1 VKRKAHGQVRRSQ
14 VITTYGPGALID
26 LPHESAIV
34 AGLDE
39 WPPPH
44 KLEEVDE
51 PRLARK
57 LRTITGVAAP
67 RMVAPPAVSSD
78 PGAPP
83 VGIGAWR
90 FPEWF
95 VVQEADP
102 GDGNVRSRR
111 LVHRKALDDHRRFEG
126 RPVVATRFVRACPRG
141 HVDDVD
147 WRRFVHRP
155 GSDCPPTRP
164 LWLDEQGTTG
174 DLADLL
180 VRCECGASRRLS
192 DASMR
197 EHTPLG
203 TCSGARPWL
212 GRGANE
218 ECNLPSR
225 LLVRTASNAWFPQVV
240 SVLSLPERGSAVE
253 TAVRELWDDL
263 QIVDDAADLAFMKK
277 KPKVAAAL
285 AAFSDDEILAA
296 IHAAKGVTPGTER
309 SVKEIELEA
318 LLAAPEG
325 YGDDVPVDENFHAR
339 RLPDAVWRRS
349 ERSAGIESVIQL
361 HRLREVLALAGFTRF
376 EAVTPDIHGEYDESD
391 VERAALALEPGS
403 FPAVENR
410 GEGLF
415 LRLRGD
421 AVDAWLRRPAV
432 RERLDALE
440 RGHAQWAL
448 KRKHARSFPG
458 GPYVL
463 LHTLSHLLIQSLAM
477 HCGYPASSLR
487 ERIYAE
493 DGRYGLLIYT
503 GSPDAEGTLGGL
515 VQQARRLE
523 DHLLHALAAGALCS
537 NDPTC
542 AEHSPG
548 DSMAER
554 WLHGAACHGC
564 ALVAETWWSLR
575 ISHEVS
581 AARSSPR
588 PRARCATTTSTG
600 PSWCRCSACRTPPS
614 SAPRHDRGAAGA
626 AVASAEAP
634 RVGPRGG
641 HPRAAVPAGRGAR
654 GVGRG
659 AGERRGGGGAGR
671 AGGTRCF
678 RSSVRGVAARLRPD
692 GGAAGRARLR
702 VVGARGHRPPR
713 AGYPAGL

>member
-1 VKRKAHGQVRRSQ
+1 MRQKAHGQVRRSQ
-14 VITTYGPGALID
+14 VVTTYGPGALID

-57 LRTITGVAAP
+57 LRAITGVAVP
-67 RMVAPPAVSSD
+67 RMVAPPPASSD
-78 PGAPP
+78 PGATP

-95 VVQEADP
+95 VVQEAAP
-102 GDGNVRSRR
+102 GDGPVRSRR

-147 WRRFVHRP
+147 WRRFVHRR

-218 ECNLPSR
+218 DCNLPSR

-263 QIVDDAADLAFMKK
+263 AIVDDASHLAFIKK
-277 KPKVAAAL
+277 KPRVAAAL
-285 AAFSDDEILAA
+285 AAFTDDEVLAA
-296 IHAAKGVTPGTER
+296 IHAVKGAIPGTER

-325 YGDDVPVDENFHAR
+325 YGDDVPVDQNFHAR

-376 EAVTPDIHGEYDESD
+376 EAVTPDIHGEYESD
-391 VERAALALEPGS
+391 VERAAIAMEPGS

-410 GEGLF
+410 GEGLSA
-415 LRLRGD
+415 LETGTLSPPYRPV
-421 AVDAWLRRPAV
+421 AVRAALGGAPESEAVAGALAELAGLGVSGPACAAWLRGFDRVA
-432 RERLDALE
+432 ERRAAPDFVWSGPEVAGL
-440 RGHAQWAL
+440 
-448 KRKHARSFPG
+448 HARDTRRV
-458 GPYVL
+458 YEEL
-463 LHTLSHLLIQSLAM
+463 L
-477 HCGYPASSLR
+477 G
-487 ERIYAE
+487 
-493 DGRYGLLIYT
+493 
-503 GSPDAEGTLGGL
+503 
-515 VQQARRLE
+515 
-523 DHLLHALAAGALCS
+523 
-537 NDPTC
+537 
-542 AEHSPG
+542 
-548 DSMAER
+548 
-554 WLHGAACHGC
+554 
-564 ALVAETWWSLR
+564 
-575 ISHEVS
+575 S
-581 AARSSPR
+581 AARSAWVATYAFFDGPRAFEVLARRMDETPGLAVTLLLNVQRRKGDTTGADHLVRRFADRFWEQDWPGAAR
-588 PRARCATTTSTG
+588 PRVFYD
-600 PSWCRCSACRTPPS
+600 
-614 SAPRHDRGAAGA
+614 PRSLD
-626 AVASAEAP
+626 
-634 RVGPRGG
+634 
-641 HPRAAVPAGRGAR
+641 
-654 GVGRG
+654 
-659 AGERRGGGGAGR
+659 
-671 AGGTRCF
+671 
-678 RSSVRGVAARLRPD
+678 PD
-692 GGAAGRARLR
+692 GGAGVLHAKAVVVDDEAVFVTSANLTEAALDRNIEIGLLVRDRALAATMTRHFTTLIER
-702 VVGARGHRPPR
+702 SLLQPL
-713 AGYPAGL
+713 PA

>member
-1 VKRKAHGQVRRSQ
+1 MGAGAGGGIVRRKAHGQVRCSQ

-26 LPHESAIV
+26 LPQESAIV

-39 WPPPH
+39 WPPAH

-57 LRTITGVAAP
+57 LRAITGVAVP
-67 RMVAPPAVSSD
+67 RMVAPPPVSSD
-78 PGAPP
+78 PGATP

-95 VVQEADP
+95 VVQEAEP
-102 GDGNVRSRR
+102 GDGQVRSRR

-147 WRRFVHRP
+147 WRRFVHGLR
-155 GSDCPPTRP
+155 SDCPPTRP

-174 DLADLL
+174 DLADLV

-203 TCSGARPWL
+203 MCSGARPWL

-218 ECNLPSR
+218 DCNLPSR

-263 QIVDDAADLAFMKK
+263 QIVDDAADLGVIKK
-277 KPKVAAAL
+277 KPKVTAAL
-285 AAFSDDEILAA
+285 AAFADDEILAA
-296 IHAAKGVTPGTER
+296 IHAVKGATPGTER

-325 YGDDVPVDENFHAR
+325 YGDDVPVDQNFHAR
-339 RLPDAVWRRS
+339 RLPDSVWRRS

-376 EAVTPDIHGEYDESD
+376 EAVTPDIHGEYDSD
-391 VERAALALEPGS
+391 VERAAIAIEPGS

-415 LRLRGD
+415 LRLRAD

-432 RERLDALE
+432 RERLDALG
-440 RGHAQWAL
+440 RGHARWAL
-448 KRKHARSFPG
+448 QRKHARQFPG
-458 GPYVL
+458 GPYIL

-493 DGRYGLLIYT
+493 DDRYGLLIYT

-523 DHLLHALAAGALCS
+523 EHLLRALAAGGLCS

-554 WLHGAACHGC
+554 WLHGAACHAC
-564 ALVAETWWSLR
+564 ALVAETSCEMRNDHLDR
-575 ISHEVS
+575 ALVVPVLGVPD
-581 AARSSPR
+581 AAFF
-588 PRARCATTTSTG
+588 G
-600 PSWCRCSACRTPPS
+600 P
-614 SAPRHDRGAAGA
+614 AA
-626 AVASAEAP
+626 
-634 RVGPRGG
+634 
-641 HPRAAVPAGRGAR
+641 
-654 GVGRG
+654 
-659 AGERRGGGGAGR
+659 
-671 AGGTRCF
+671 
-678 RSSVRGVAARLRPD
+678 
-692 GGAAGRARLR
+692 
-702 VVGARGHRPPR
+702 
-713 AGYPAGL
+713 